1 MSSAAHPLVMR
12 WLSGAMPLPREP
24 MPLGTV
30 EALKSAVASNLG
42 MSIVPEAAIP
52 RHPSDIS
59 VRPLQP
65 PLQRTL
71 ALIQHRN
78 KPDEP
83 ALEIVRNALLML
95 RAGGEVE
102 PAPVTHPSGKR
113 NRRAQRNK
121 R

>member
-1 MSSAAHPLVMR
+1 MLTRERMSDLAVL
-12 WLSGAMPLPREP
+12 
-24 MPLGTV
+24 
-30 EALKSAVASNLG
+30 AVAGHARS
-42 MSIVPEAAIP
+42 P
-52 RHPSDIS
+52 RHVCT

-83 ALEIVRNALLML
+83 ALAIVRNALQML

-102 PAPVTHPSGKR
+102 PAAVTHPSGKR